1 MKRLAR
7 PFAGLVIWMALAGWL
22 AAWLGGAHQRRVREF
37 WLPQLTNFVAG
48 ERHDIPLRIVP
59 GAAVANRDPV
69 FVEAGENR
77 FRQVG
82 EVRWTGESSDAPT
95 VLLYPDAP
103 PVQRIEHLTAY
114 RTPDSMQWVV
124 ETMLPPAKREQII
137 AAMTEAFEQHHEEIV
152 NSLRPM
158 VEASLRDALVVVEEE
173 LPAAI
178 ARHQSELEQI
188 GGRYQRDLVER
199 EIVPLVRKE
208 IWPIVRR
215 EAEPAVTEIS
225 QEIWRKAS
233 LWRFGWRM
241 AYDRSPLPQ
250 KNLLKQEWERFVEE
264 DAAPVLE
271 EHTDDLIRAQQ
282 RILAEVARNE
292 EVRQVMQRSM
302 KQIIADR
309 ELQGVVW
316 QLMRELLI
324 DNPRIHDVF
333 DRHWRSPEAHAVYAR
348 IGRRLEPTVTR
359 IGEIVIGT
367 PESGITPEFARVLR
381 NRVLN
386 KEQRWLVVRTSELAS
401 VPQRQASRKNQPPRT
416 LMVRPGGVPNSNPF
430 VVETSPL

>member
-7 PFAGLVIWMALAGWL
+7 PFAGLVIWIALAGWL
-22 AAWLGGAHQRRVREF
+22 GAWLGGSHHQRVRGY

-48 ERHDIPLRIVP
+48 ERHDVPLRMVP

-69 FVEAGENR
+69 FVETGDEH
-77 FRQVG
+77 FQQVG
-82 EVRWTGESSDAPT
+82 EVRWTGESADAPM
-95 VLLYPDAP
+95 VLLYPNAP
-103 PVQRIEHLTAY
+103 PIQRIDHLTAY

-124 ETMLPPAKREQII
+124 ETMLPPAKRQQII
-137 AAMTEAFEQHHEEIV
+137 AAMTETFEQHHEEIV
-152 NSLRPM
+152 DSLRPM

-173 LPAAI
+173 LPLAI
-178 ARHQSELEQI
+178 ARHQSELKEI

-225 QEIWRKAS
+225 QEIWQKAS

-250 KNLLKQEWERFVEE
+250 KNLLKQEWARFVEQ

-271 EHTDDLIRAQQ
+271 AHTDDLIRAQQ

-292 EVRQVMQRSM
+292 QVREVMQRSIE
-302 KQIIADR
+302 QILADR

-348 IGRRLEPTVTR
+348 IGRQLEPTVTR

-367 PESGITPEFARVLR
+367 PEAGITPEFARVLR
-381 NRVLN
+381 NRILN
-386 KEQRWLVVRTSELAS
+386 KEQRWLVVRTNELAS
-401 VPQRQASRKNQPPRT
+401 VTHQQPPKS
-416 LMVRPGGVPNSNPF
+416 LMVRPGGVPRSNPF
-430 VVETSPL
+430 VVESSPL